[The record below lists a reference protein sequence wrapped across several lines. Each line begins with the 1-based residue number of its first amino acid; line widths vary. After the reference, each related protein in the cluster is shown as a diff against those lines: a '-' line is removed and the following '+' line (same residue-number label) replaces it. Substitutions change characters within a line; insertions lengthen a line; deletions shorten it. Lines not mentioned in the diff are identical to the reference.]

1 MPRINPRTSRSRGF
15 VEPPPRRGP
24 VMQFI
29 LFVWFLIRFVVATA
43 IAGAFTAFAVLLWF
57 GFTMPEAPD
66 EPEAKVDTIVVLT
79 GGEGRLE
86 HGFGLLQ
93 KGLAKRLFVSGVG
106 KASKA
111 DILKRLGDPPADLAG
126 RIDLEFRSANTR
138 ENARET
144 AAWFNQQNFKSMRLV
159 TSNYHMRRSLLL
171 FGRAMPDVRILADP
185 YVPKGLAS
193 KPKEPGDNLWW
204 TNPDGIKL
212 VARELGAFLVTF
224 FHLPIGG

>member
-1 MPRINPRTSRSRGF
+1 MPRINPRKARSRGF
-15 VEPPPRRGP
+15 VEPPRRWGP

-29 LFVWFLIRFVVATA
+29 LLVWFLVRFAVATA
-43 IAGAFTAFAVLLWF
+43 FAAAFTGFAVLLWF
-57 GFTMPEAPD
+57 GFTMPDAPE
-66 EPEAKVDTIVVLT
+66 EPETKVDTVVVLT

-111 DILKRLGDPPADLAG
+111 DILKRLGDPPADVAA

-159 TSNYHMRRSLLL
+159 SSNYHMRRSLLL
-171 FGRAMPDVRILADP
+171 FGRAMPHARILADP
-185 YVPKGLAS
+185 VVPKGLGAN
-193 KPKEPGDNLWW
+193 EWW
-204 TNPDGIKL
+204 THREGVEE
-212 VARELGAFLVTF
+212 VAVELAKFLTAFF
-224 FHLPIGG
+224 YLPFGG